1 MTVVWQD
8 VSNVYDSYRK
18 WTVKNYAKTAVE
30 RKFFFFFQKRF
41 DTKIKLSVKLMAKGY
56 AGFPQTSKM

>member
-1 MTVVWQD
+1 MQKLQLKE
-8 VSNVYDSYRK
+8 N
-18 WTVKNYAKTAVE
+18 
-30 RKFFFFFQKRF
+30 FFFFQKRF